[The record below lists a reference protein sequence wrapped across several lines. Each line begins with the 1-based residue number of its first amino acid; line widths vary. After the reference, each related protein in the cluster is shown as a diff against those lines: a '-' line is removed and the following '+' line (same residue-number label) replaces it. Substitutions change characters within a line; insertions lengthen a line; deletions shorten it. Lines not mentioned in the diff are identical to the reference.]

1 MRILARRMICIQS
14 QEEELGAVA
23 SALVTDLQIMT
34 TVQRQSVWVCNRSQ
48 AFTEII
54 SV

>member
-23 SALVTDLQIMT
+23 SALVTDLQIMDDYSAAPICLGM
-34 TVQRQSVWVCNRSQ
+34 QQ
-48 AFTEII
+48 EPGIY
-54 SV
+54 